1 MPLTLELPDNPSTLE
16 MRSGLEEAGEYLNG
30 LRQRRQN
37 GDEVDMADVRS
48 ATDLIHMLDPML
60 QAAEALEGRGP
71 AAATAGAA
79 TDGAF
84 RSVGAQV
91 IDDSGYREFA
101 QEGRSESG
109 AHAVEVRGSLGAQ
122 PELRAL
128 VTVGETDGTGGSA
141 FLPQAQMALPP
152 IVRQR
157 PIRLRDIMNVQTTGL
172 ANVPYI
178 REGHANED
186 GADFTAEGATK
197 NEVSMDW
204 TQQDAPVRKI
214 TAWLPMTTEAIE
226 DAPTL
231 RGYIDGRLVYL
242 IDVAE
247 EEAILAGP
255 GTGVTIRGILNHS
268 GLQEADFDAD
278 IVAALGMAIGAV
290 EDHDG
295 AADGVVMR
303 PTDYW
308 TTVTSRHS
316 TQFDGGMA
324 GVSGTALP
332 FTSQSANLPMWGLPV
347 VRSRSCPAD
356 TAIVGAFRQ
365 AATLFDRLR
374 TTIRIGNQHSTY
386 FVENKVAVV
395 AEERLALAVHRP
407 DLFVSVPLVE
417 PAP

>member
-1 MPLTLELPDNPSTLE
+1 
-16 MRSGLEEAGEYLNG
+16 
-30 LRQRRQN
+30 
-37 GDEVDMADVRS
+37 
-48 ATDLIHMLDPML
+48 
-60 QAAEALEGRGP
+60 
-71 AAATAGAA
+71 
-79 TDGAF
+79 
-84 RSVGAQV
+84 
-91 IDDSGYREFA
+91 
-101 QEGRSESG
+101 
-109 AHAVEVRGSLGAQ
+109 
-122 PELRAL
+122 
-128 VTVGETDGTGGSA
+128 
-141 FLPQAQMALPP
+141 
-152 IVRQR
+152 
-157 PIRLRDIMNVQTTGL
+157 MNVQTTGL

-178 REGHANED
+178 REGHSGEAISE
-186 GADFTAEGATK
+186 GGGFTAEGSSK
-197 NEVSMDW
+197 NEVAMDW

-242 IDVAE
+242 IDVSE

-268 GLQEADFDAD
+268 GLQEATYTAD
-278 IVAALGMAIGAV
+278 IVAGLGLAVGAV

-295 AADGVVMR
+295 AADGIVMR

-316 TQFDGGMA
+316 TQFDGGAA
-324 GVSGTALP
+324 GLGGTALP
-332 FTSQSANLPMWGLPV
+332 FTAQSANLPMWGLPV

-365 AATLFDRLR
+365 AATLFDRMR
-374 TTIRIGNQHSTY
+374 TTIRVGTQHSTY

-407 DLFVSVPLVE
+407 DLFVSVPLVDPE
-417 PAP
+417 D